1 MTACLLLLGLAERS
15 VAVLGPALGYF
26 SSSPSLD
33 FSG

>member
-1 MTACLLLLGLAERS
+1 MTACLLLLGLVEHSA
-15 VAVLGPALGYF
+15 AALGPALGYF